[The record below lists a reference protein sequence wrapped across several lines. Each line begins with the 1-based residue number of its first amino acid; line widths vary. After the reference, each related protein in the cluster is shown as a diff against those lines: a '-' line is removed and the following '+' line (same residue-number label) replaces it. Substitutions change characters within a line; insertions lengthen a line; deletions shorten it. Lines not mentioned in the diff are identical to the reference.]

1 MKMAQPGVESRS
13 RNFIDWTQIDEI
25 LLDLDGT
32 LLDLNFDLHFWLE
45 YLPIIYSEKHKVR
58 IDDAKNILY
67 KILDA
72 EIGTLNWYC
81 LDFWRNKLD
90 LDIVQLKRN
99 VSHLIQVHPNVD
111 EFLTQVKLINK
122 KIYLV
127 TNAHRKT
134 IKLKMQATKIEHYFD
149 DIISSHDFGF
159 AKQQQHFW
167 HELTRNIGLKKERAI
182 FFDDSQDVLHAAR
195 KFNISQIIAISKPSS
210 KLDAKEVFGFI
221 NIENFSQI
229 MPIDSD

>member
-1 MKMAQPGVESRS
+1 MARPGVESRS
-13 RNFIDWTQIDEI
+13 RNSIDWNQIDEI

-58 IDDAKNILY
+58 IGDAKDILL
-67 KILDA
+67 KMLDT

-81 LDFWRNKLD
+81 LDFWSNKLD

-111 EFLTQVKLINK
+111 EFLTQAKLMNK

-134 IKLKMQATKIEHYFD
+134 INLKMQATKIEHYFD

-159 AKQQQHFW
+159 AKQEQHFW
-167 HELTRNIGLKKERAI
+167 HELTRNIGLIKERAI
-182 FFDDSQDVLHAAR
+182 FFDDSKDVLHAAR
-195 KFNISQIIAISKPSS
+195 KFNIGQIIAISKPSS
-210 KLDAKEVFGFI
+210 KLDAKEVSGFI
-221 NIENFSQI
+221 NIENFSQV

>member
-1 MKMAQPGVESRS
+1 MARPGVESRS

-58 IDDAKNILY
+58 IEDAKNILQ

-111 EFLTQVKLINK
+111 EFLTQAKLINK

-159 AKQQQHFW
+159 AKQEQHFW
-167 HELTRNIGLKKERAI
+167 HELTRNIGLIKERAI
-182 FFDDSQDVLHAAR
+182 FFDDSKDVLNAAR
-195 KFNISQIIAISKPSS
+195 KFNIGQIIAISKPSS
-210 KLDAKEVFGFI
+210 KLDAKEVSGFI
-221 NIENFSQI
+221 NIENFSQV

>member
-1 MKMAQPGVESRS
+1 MAQSGVESRS
-13 RNFIDWTQIDEI
+13 RNLIDWTQIDEI

-45 YLPIIYSEKHKVR
+45 YLPIIYSEKHKIR
-58 IDDAKNILY
+58 IEDAKNTLL
-67 KILDA
+67 KMLDA

-99 VSHLIQVHPNVD
+99 VSHLIQVHPNVV
-111 EFLTQVKLINK
+111 EFLTKAKLINK

-134 IKLKMQATKIEHYFD
+134 IKLKMQATKIEQYFD

-159 AKQQQHFW
+159 AKQEQHFW
-167 HELTRNIGLKKERAI
+167 HELTRNIGLIKERAI
-182 FFDDSQDVLHAAR
+182 FFDDSKDVLNAAR
-195 KFNISQIIAISKPSS
+195 KFNIGQIIAISKPSS
-210 KLDAKEVFGFI
+210 KLDAKEVSGFI
-221 NIENFSQI
+221 NIENFSQV

>member
-1 MKMAQPGVESRS
+1 MAQSGVESRS
-13 RNFIDWTQIDEI
+13 RNLIDWTQIDEI

-45 YLPIIYSEKHKVR
+45 YLPIIYSEKHKIR
-58 IDDAKNILY
+58 IEDAKNTLL
-67 KILDA
+67 KMLDA

-111 EFLTQVKLINK
+111 EFLTQAKLINK

-134 IKLKMQATKIEHYFD
+134 IKLKMQATKIEQYFD

-159 AKQQQHFW
+159 AKQEQHFW
-167 HELTRNIGLKKERAI
+167 HELTRNIGLIKERAI
-182 FFDDSQDVLHAAR
+182 FFDDSKDVLHAAR
-195 KFNISQIIAISKPSS
+195 KFNIGQIIAISKPSS
-210 KLDAKEVFGFI
+210 KLDAKEVSGFI
-221 NIENFSQI
+221 NIENFSQV

>member
-1 MKMAQPGVESRS
+1 MAQSGVESRS
-13 RNFIDWTQIDEI
+13 RNLIDWTQIDEI

-45 YLPIIYSEKHKVR
+45 YLPIIYSEKHKIR
-58 IDDAKNILY
+58 IEDAKNTLL
-67 KILDA
+67 KMLDA

-99 VSHLIQVHPNVD
+99 VSHLIQVHPNVV
-111 EFLTQVKLINK
+111 EFLTKAKLINK

-159 AKQQQHFW
+159 AKQEQHFW
-167 HELTRNIGLKKERAI
+167 HELTRNIGLIKERAI
-182 FFDDSQDVLHAAR
+182 FFDDSKDVLNAAR
-195 KFNISQIIAISKPSS
+195 KFNIGQIIAISKPSS
-210 KLDAKEVFGFI
+210 KLDAKEVSGFI
-221 NIENFSQI
+221 NIENFSQV

>member
-1 MKMAQPGVESRS
+1 MAQSGVESRS
-13 RNFIDWTQIDEI
+13 RNLIDWTQIDEI

-45 YLPIIYSEKHKVR
+45 YLPIIYSEKHKIR
-58 IDDAKNILY
+58 IEDAKNTLL
-67 KILDA
+67 KMLDA

-111 EFLTQVKLINK
+111 EFLTQAKLINK

-159 AKQQQHFW
+159 AKQEQHFW
-167 HELTRNIGLKKERAI
+167 HELTRNIGLIKERAI
-182 FFDDSQDVLHAAR
+182 FFDDSKDVLHAAR
-195 KFNISQIIAISKPSS
+195 KFNIGQIIAISKPSS
-210 KLDAKEVFGFI
+210 KLDAKELSGFI
-221 NIENFSQI
+221 NIENFSQV